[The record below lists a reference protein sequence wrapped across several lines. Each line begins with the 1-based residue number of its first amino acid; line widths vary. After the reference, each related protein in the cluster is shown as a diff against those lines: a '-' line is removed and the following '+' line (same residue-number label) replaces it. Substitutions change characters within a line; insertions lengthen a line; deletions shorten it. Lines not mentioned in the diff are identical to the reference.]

1 MSSTYVYKNQNISI
15 VITKTHYQ
23 YCSLSQMTG
32 EHQPV
37 TKLPLCSPVC
47 LPGQPPLV
55 AGLYLAGTIEPCRD
69 LRRVFSRNTASGWEE
84 AWGVQSVS

>member
-1 MSSTYVYKNQNISI
+1 
-15 VITKTHYQ
+15 
-23 YCSLSQMTG
+23 MTG

-55 AGLYLAGTIEPCRD
+55 ARLYLAGTSHLTRD
-69 LRRVFSRNTASGWEE
+69 LRRVFSLNTASGWEE
-84 AWGVQSVS
+84 ACGAQYDSQSI